1 MLDSFS
7 QEKLIVQE
15 APQDGHKK
23 KADPFS
29 KPSIYCFLNHS
40 AERRQF
46 RLLCLAAL
54 LE

>member
-15 APQDGHKK
+15 VPQDGHKK
-23 KADPFS
+23 ETEPFS
-29 KPSIYCFLNHS
+29 KPLIYCFLNHS
-40 AERRQF
+40 AERKQF